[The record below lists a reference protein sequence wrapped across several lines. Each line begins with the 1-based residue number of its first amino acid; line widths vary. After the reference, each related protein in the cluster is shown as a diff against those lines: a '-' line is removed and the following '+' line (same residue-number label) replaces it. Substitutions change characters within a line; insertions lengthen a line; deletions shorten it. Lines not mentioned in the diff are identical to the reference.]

1 MRKMTTIF
9 VCLLFLAATLGVS
22 AAVWAKKPPKP
33 PPPPPPTGTIYFVYN
48 DGSGSTMWTMN
59 ADGSEKT
66 ELPTGSCD
74 DDGWAKWGTVSRLK
88 HGGHYWFVRFCGVE
102 GTHPDGFPRSELFAV
117 RDDNAISLQLTDN
130 PLIQSYWYRRNL
142 AWGVDDTK
150 VSWGAK
156 RWVCDPDCE
165 IVEFGIYNATVNWDV
180 DGNIVG
186 LEDPVYVWDTGYACW
201 EGRCHADMQ
210 HLDWSPDGAKMAYFK
225 MSTGGDIYV
234 VDLGASSEEYLT
246 GGYGPQWSPDGNK
259 IAFIEDDDLRTINVD
274 GTGEQ
279 ILVSDRDSKSWDER
293 MEYPGWSPD
302 SMNLVY
308 MYSKSRIRLVPESV
322 KDIYIIGADG
332 SGKTC
337 LTNDISDGVL
347 MAKGWR

>member
-1 MRKMTTIF
+1 MRKMTTVF
-9 VCLLFLAATLGVS
+9 VSLLLLATTLGVT
-22 AAVWAKKPPKP
+22 AVVWAKKPPKP
-33 PPPPPPTGTIYFVYN
+33 PPPTGTIYFVYD

-66 ELPTGSCD
+66 GLPTGSCD

-102 GTHPDGFPRSELFAV
+102 GSHPDGAPRSELFAV
-117 RDDNAISLQLTDN
+117 RDDNAMSLQLTDN
-130 PLIQSYWYRRNL
+130 PLIQRYWYRRNL

-150 VSWGAK
+150 ISWGGK

-165 IVEFGIYNATVNWDV
+165 IVEFGIYNATVNWDG

-186 LEDPVYVWDTGYACW
+186 LEDPIRVWDTGYHCW

-210 HLDWSPDGAKMAYFK
+210 HLDWSPDGVRIVYSKCHALH
-225 MSTGGDIYV
+225 IYIA
-234 VDLGASSEEYLT
+234 DLGASSEEFLIE
-246 GGYGPQWSPDGNK
+246 GYGPQWSPDGNK
-259 IAFIEDDDLRTINVD
+259 IAFIHDDDLRTINVD

-279 ILVSDRDSKSWDER
+279 ILVEDRDSRWDQR
-293 MEYPGWSPD
+293 MEEPGWSPD
-302 SMNLVY
+302 SGYLVY
-308 MYSKSRIRLVPESV
+308 RFRKLSTRSGIVS
-322 KDIYIIGADG
+322 DIYIIGADG

-337 LTNDISDGVL
+337 LTNDISDGVV